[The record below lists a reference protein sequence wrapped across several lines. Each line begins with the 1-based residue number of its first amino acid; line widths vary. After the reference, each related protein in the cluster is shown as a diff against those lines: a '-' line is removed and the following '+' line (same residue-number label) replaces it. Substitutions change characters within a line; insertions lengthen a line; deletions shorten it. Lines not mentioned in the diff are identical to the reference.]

1 MQRGGHEDPRI
12 GFDRIRGPGL
22 VRHRCRADRGV
33 RSPTSSN
40 SGAFVLQEVVVTAER
55 RHTDLQQT
63 PISATVLSGSDLAN
77 AGVTS
82 IDQLQFATPGA
93 VIDNF
98 GQGNDFNIR
107 GVGKAEHN
115 TQTTVGVVTYRDG
128 VATFPGYFQGEPYY
142 DVASIEILRG
152 PQGTFGGQ
160 NATGGAVMVTTN
172 DPIIGGGF
180 DGYVQAQAGN
190 YTDFGLQGA
199 VNLPISDTLAARF
212 AFDSETRDSFYH
224 VTGPN
229 GGPYNG
235 NPGNL
240 RAGAARVSLL
250 WKPDDALTV
259 LLKTDYDYLD
269 FGAYPASPYNSTSD
283 LFNIGVNS
291 PQEGAGQVR
300 AGGVEGRLRAAGW
313 HHAAL
318 GLRAIRKAT
327 PPTRPTWTGRMSA
340 TASSRTRSTK
350 RCGPRNSTSSRPTG
364 DS

>member
-1 MQRGGHEDPRI
+1 MK
-12 GFDRIRGPGL
+12 IRVLGLTVFAGSLGVCGTAAAQTVASASDNSSGP
-22 VRHRCRADRGV
+22 VI
-33 RSPTSSN
+33 
-40 SGAFVLQEVVVTAER
+40 LQEVVVTAER

-63 PISATVLSGSDLAN
+63 PISATVLTGSELAN
-77 AGVTS
+77 AGVTG

-107 GVGKAEHN
+107 GIGKAEHN

-172 DPIIGGGF
+172 DPVIGGGF
-180 DGYVQAQAGN
+180 DGYAQAQAGN
-190 YTDFGLQGA
+190 FTDFALQGA
-199 VNLPISDTLAARF
+199 INLPISDTLAARF

-240 RAGAARVSLL
+240 RAGAGRVSLL
-250 WKPDDALTV
+250 WKQ
-259 LLKTDYDYLD
+259 
-269 FGAYPASPYNSTSD
+269 
-283 LFNIGVNS
+283 IG
-291 PQEGAGQVR
+291 R
-300 AGGVEGRLRAAGW
+300 AHV
-313 HHAAL
+313 
-318 GLRAIRKAT
+318 
-327 PPTRPTWTGRMSA
+327 
-340 TASSRTRSTK
+340 
-350 RCGPRNSTSSRPTG
+350 
-364 DS
+364 